1 MTAGSASKSPRSGG
15 NTAAWVAAVAAG
27 AIIGAVLPALAGL
40 VLLGSAALRRPV
52 LGRRIFTRIDGDSDP
67 AAAWQSDRAATRL
80 TLVWGAGLVL
90 TGLVQGLMVLTT
102 GASVTDPAGML
113 TRTLVG
119 LAGEALLAVATLI
132 WLSGVRARRGE
143 AAPPVPAAD
152 VPVPTPEPADGPR
165 PSE

>member
-1 MTAGSASKSPRSGG
+1 MS
-15 NTAAWVAAVAAG
+15 TAAWVAALAAG

-40 VLLGSAALRRPV
+40 VLLGSAALRRPL
-52 LGRRIFTRIDGDSDP
+52 LGRRIFTRLDGASSP
-67 AAAWQSDRAATRL
+67 AATWQSDRAAIRL

-152 VPVPTPEPADGPR
+152 VPVPTPEPADRPR